1 MRTSG
6 LRCRDCVFVNR
17 CVFMYTMTQTQ
28 SVPAKSLVYETPTS
42 PLTSPPHTQW
52 SHSARGAAGA
62 SARHQRDPLPV
73 LSPFNDWISSRLPSS
88 RVIAW
93 WSARCCAKA
102 GGGGD
107 GRLAVAL
114 VLAWTRASRNSCS
127 GSFRSR
133 RSDSH
138 SPGFSHW
145 EGSEWKRALLSE
157 KRQHNGQIVSVCWT
171 REGLCY
177 PKSITSRSHTSKSLA
192 VFLLVS
198 FCLIC
203 YYIPPVFFSSES
215 LESPGF
221 YLGWANFWK

>member
-93 WSARCCAKA
+93 WSARCGAKA
-102 GGGGD
+102 GGGDAWQSLWCWLGQ
-107 GRLAVAL
+107 GRAEIAAAEAFGVADRTVTARGFHTERDQNEKEPCCQRKDSIMDRL
-114 VLAWTRASRNSCS
+114 FLFAEPAKDCVTPKASLHAHTHPNLSLCSSWFLSVLFAITY
-127 GSFRSR
+127 
-133 RSDSH
+133 
-138 SPGFSHW
+138 
-145 EGSEWKRALLSE
+145 LL
-157 KRQHNGQIVSVCWT
+157 
-171 REGLCY
+171 
-177 PKSITSRSHTSKSLA
+177 
-192 VFLLVS
+192 
-198 FCLIC
+198 
-203 YYIPPVFFSSES
+203 FFS
-215 LESPGF
+215 PQ
-221 YLGWANFWK
+221 NH